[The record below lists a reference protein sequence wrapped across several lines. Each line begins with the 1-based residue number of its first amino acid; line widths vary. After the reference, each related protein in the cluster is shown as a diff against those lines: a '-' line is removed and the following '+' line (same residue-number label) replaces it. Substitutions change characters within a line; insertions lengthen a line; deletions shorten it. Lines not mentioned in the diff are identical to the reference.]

1 MKFIILSDSRSGTTT
16 IRETIKQHPKV
27 NVLGEVFHNNR
38 YKYIGRELTNE
49 EYCDLFFKNYHNWN
63 LLNKSFGF
71 NNPEAWHKIINS
83 TDLSNRTQ
91 KSINE
96 NENKESFEACQSPY
110 KPLAYD
116 YALGLTLFKSGLK
129 KPQDLSFLKE
139 HDLKFIFIE
148 RKDKRAAAI
157 SREVAAQTRI
167 FHDFQKKNNEEPFKV
182 KINEERLKSQIKRR
196 EDDHQCCIDFLR
208 YSRVSYIHLVFEDNL
223 FSSDNISK
231 IFNFLEVEDI
241 SVKLKGEKLNVKYEL
256 IL

>member
-38 YKYIGRELTNE
+38 HKYIGKELTNE
-49 EYCDLFFKNYHNWN
+49 EYCDLFFKNYHNWD

-71 NNPEAWHKIINS
+71 NNPEAWDKIINS
-83 TDLSNRTQ
+83 TDLSNKNQ
-91 KSINE
+91 N
-96 NENKESFEACQSPY
+96 
-110 KPLAYD
+110 YD

-129 KPQDLSFLKE
+129 KPQDLSFLKK

-196 EDDHQCCIDFLR
+196 EDDHQSCIDFLR
-208 YSRVSYIHLVFEDNL
+208 HSQVSYIHLVFEDNL

-241 SVKLKGEKLNVKYEL
+241 SVKLKGEKLNIKYEL